1 MFSLL
6 ETEKTEVK
14 KEEETSETETKVSV
28 KEEEP
33 SEEKPEILSLQGIVK
48 EELAELQRENRR
60 LHNTATYL
68 HQRHHEHTLEVIV
81 HCKKKKL
88 YLSEYKIFIQ
98 IFQPIFPLIMCFLS
112 ESLDENSHR

>member
-6 ETEKTEVK
+6 ETEKTEIK

-81 HCKKKKL
+81 DCKKI
-88 YLSEYKIFIQ
+88 YLSGYKIFIQ
-98 IFQPIFPLIMCFLS
+98 IFQPFFPLIMCFLS
-112 ESLDENSHR
+112 

>member
-81 HCKKKKL
+81 DCKEI
-88 YLSEYKIFIQ
+88 YYICQDIRFFIQ
-98 IFQPIFPLIMCFLS
+98 IFIMCFLS
-112 ESLDENSHR
+112 

>member
-81 HCKKKKL
+81 HCKKNIISVRVEDF
-88 YLSEYKIFIQ
+88 YPNI
-98 IFQPIFPLIMCFLS
+98 PTIFPTHNVFSIR
-112 ESLDENSHR
+112 ES